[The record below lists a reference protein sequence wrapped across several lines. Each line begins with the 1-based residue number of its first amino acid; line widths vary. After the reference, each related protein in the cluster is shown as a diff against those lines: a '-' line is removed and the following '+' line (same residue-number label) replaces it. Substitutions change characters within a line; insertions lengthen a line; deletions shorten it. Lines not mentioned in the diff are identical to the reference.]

1 VPGDLADD
9 RPGIGMTAP
18 AASSVAIG
26 DSVTQF
32 SRTVTQEQINAYA
45 DASGDPN
52 PIHLDPD
59 FARSVGLPGTI
70 AHGMLEMGIL
80 ADAIASW
87 AGGSANLLG
96 LSCRF
101 SKPLLPGDTIICTG
115 TVVSVD
121 DAGVAILEVGASS
134 DRGDRVL
141 TNGRATVRL
150 SR

>member
-1 VPGDLADD
+1 
-9 RPGIGMTAP
+9 MSAP
-18 AASSVAIG
+18 AVSGIAAG
-26 DSVTQF
+26 DRITPF
-32 SRTVTQEQINAYA
+32 SMTVTQRQVNAYA
-45 DASGDPN
+45 GASGDNN
-52 PIHLDPD
+52 PIHLDPE

-80 ADAIASW
+80 AEAIASW
-87 AGGSANLLG
+87 AGGNANLLS

-121 DAGVAILEVGASS
+121 DSGVATLEVAASS

-150 SR
+150 PR

>member
-1 VPGDLADD
+1 MSALTASGVAVGD
-9 RPGIGMTAP
+9 
-18 AASSVAIG
+18 V
-26 DSVTQF
+26 VTPF
-32 SRTVTQEQINAYA
+32 AMTVTQGQVNAYA
-45 DASGDPN
+45 DASGDNN
-52 PIHLDPD
+52 PIHLDPE

-80 ADAIASW
+80 AEAIASW
-87 AGGSANLLG
+87 AGGNANLLS

-121 DAGVAILEVGASS
+121 DAGVATLEVAASS

>member
-1 VPGDLADD
+1 MSALTASEVAVGD
-9 RPGIGMTAP
+9 
-18 AASSVAIG
+18 V
-26 DSVTQF
+26 VTPF
-32 SRTVTQEQINAYA
+32 AMTVTQGQVNAYA
-45 DASGDPN
+45 DASGDNN
-52 PIHLDPD
+52 PIHLNPE

-80 ADAIASW
+80 AEAIASW
-87 AGGSANLLG
+87 AGGNANLLS

-121 DAGVAILEVGASS
+121 DAGVASLEVAASS

>member
-1 VPGDLADD
+1 
-9 RPGIGMTAP
+9 MSAP
-18 AASSVAIG
+18 AVSTVAAG
-26 DSVTQF
+26 DSVTPF
-32 SRTVTQEQINAYA
+32 SMTVSQGQVNAYA
-45 DASGDPN
+45 GASGDNN
-52 PIHLDPD
+52 PIHLDPE

-80 ADAIASW
+80 AEAIASW
-87 AGGSANLLG
+87 AGGNANLLS

-121 DAGVAILEVGASS
+121 DSGVATLEVAASS

>member
-1 VPGDLADD
+1 
-9 RPGIGMTAP
+9 MSAP
-18 AASSVAIG
+18 AASEIAVG
-26 DSVTQF
+26 DEVTPY
-32 SRTVTQEQINAYA
+32 SRQVTQEQIQAYA
-45 DASGDPN
+45 DASGDHN
-52 PIHLDPD
+52 PIHLDPE

-70 AHGMLEMGIL
+70 AHGLLEMGIL

-87 AGGSANLLG
+87 AGGSANVIS

-101 SKPLLPGDTIICTG
+101 SKPLLPGDTIICSG
-115 TVVSVD
+115 TVISVD
-121 DAGVAILEVGASS
+121 DAGVVTLAVAAAS

>member
-1 VPGDLADD
+1 
-9 RPGIGMTAP
+9 MTAH
-18 AASSVAIG
+18 AVSAVAIG
-26 DSVTQF
+26 DKVTLF

-45 DASGDPN
+45 EAAGDHN

-87 AGGSANLLG
+87 AGGSANLIS

>member
-1 VPGDLADD
+1 
-9 RPGIGMTAP
+9 MSAP
-18 AASSVAIG
+18 AASDIAVG
-26 DSVTQF
+26 DEVTPF
-32 SRTVTQEQINAYA
+32 SRTVTQDQIKAYA
-45 DASGDPN
+45 DASGDHN
-52 PIHLDPD
+52 PIHLDPE

-80 ADAIASW
+80 AEAVASW

-101 SKPLLPGDTIICTG
+101 SKPLLPGDTIVCTG
-115 TVVSVD
+115 TVISVD
-121 DAGVAILEVGASS
+121 DAGVATLSVAAAS
-134 DRGDRVL
+134 DRGDQVL

>member
-1 VPGDLADD
+1 
-9 RPGIGMTAP
+9 MTAP
-18 AASSVAIG
+18 AASEVAVG
-26 DSVTQF
+26 DRITPF
-32 SRTVTQEQINAYA
+32 SSTVTQEQINAYA
-45 DASGDPN
+45 DASGDHN

-70 AHGMLEMGIL
+70 AHGLLEMGIL
-80 ADAIASW
+80 AEAIASW
-87 AGGSANLLG
+87 AGGNANLLS

-101 SKPLLPGDTIICTG
+101 NKPLLPGDTIICTG

-121 DAGVAILEVGASS
+121 DSGVATLEVGATS
-134 DRGDRVL
+134 DRGERVL

>member
-1 VPGDLADD
+1 
-9 RPGIGMTAP
+9 MTAL
-18 AASSVAIG
+18 AASEVAVG
-26 DSVTQF
+26 DEVAPF
-32 SRTVTQEQINAYA
+32 SRKVTQEQVKAYA
-45 DASGDPN
+45 DASGDHN
-52 PIHLDPD
+52 PIHLDPE

-70 AHGMLEMGIL
+70 AHGLLEMGIL
-80 ADAIASW
+80 ADAIAAW
-87 AGGSANLLG
+87 AGGNANLLR

-121 DAGVAILEVGASS
+121 DAGVATLSVAASS

-150 SR
+150 TR

>member
-1 VPGDLADD
+1 
-9 RPGIGMTAP
+9 MTAP
-18 AASSVAIG
+18 AVSEVAIG
-26 DSVTQF
+26 HSVTPF
-32 SRTVTQEQINAYA
+32 SRTVTQEQISAYA
-45 DASGDPN
+45 DASGDHN

-87 AGGSANLLG
+87 AGGSANLLS

>member
-1 VPGDLADD
+1 
-9 RPGIGMTAP
+9 MSAP
-18 AASSVAIG
+18 AAPEVAAG
-26 DSVTQF
+26 DSVALL
-32 SRTVTQEQINAYA
+32 SRTVSQDQINAYA
-45 DASGDPN
+45 EASGDHN
-52 PIHLDPD
+52 PIHLDPA

-70 AHGMLEMGIL
+70 AHGLLEMGIL

-87 AGGSANLLG
+87 AGGNANLLS

-115 TVVSVD
+115 TVVGVD
-121 DAGVAILEVGASS
+121 DSGVATLEVGASS

-150 SR
+150 HR

>member
-1 VPGDLADD
+1 
-9 RPGIGMTAP
+9 MTAP
-18 AASSVAIG
+18 ALSEVAVG
-26 DSVTQF
+26 DAVRPF
-32 SRTVTQEQINAYA
+32 SRIVTQEQISAYA
-45 DASGDPN
+45 DASGDHN
-52 PIHLDPD
+52 PIHLDPE

-70 AHGMLEMGIL
+70 AHGLLEMGIL
-80 ADAIASW
+80 AEAIASW
-87 AGGSANLLG
+87 AGGNANLLS

-115 TVVSVD
+115 TVISVD
-121 DAGVAILEVGASS
+121 DSGVATLGVGASS